1 MTHTFGARR
10 LRAAA
15 AAFGVAALLL
25 TTAACGSGEDSAASD
40 TPAAVNDEYTETARK
55 LIAAGTGGMLYF
67 EGKEADITLDK
78 IKVYEEWSGPT
89 TSVKP
94 PANGK
99 LNIIVCKIGTS
110 CEEVGK
116 RATAI
121 AEKLGWSA
129 EILDGQGTP
138 EGYQKALATAAAN
151 KPTAVITVAIP
162 ENQVADGIAELQ
174 KAKIPVVGVSAVA
187 EGGAVGYDAH
197 VSSRETFQAVLA
209 TAKAV
214 ADSNGK
220 AKVVFLWD
228 VGYPHLVEALNASKR
243 VLAGCTGCELLEVRE
258 RTLAQAVDP
267 IEMQNITTSLIQKH
281 GDNLQYILTP
291 YGNGVESVIAAIRA
305 AGRNDIKVLSKNA
318 EPERLG
324 SVAAGDQLADFGAI
338 RGWNAYAAIDQVG
351 RLAAG
356 QPALPDA
363 EQGIPATVFD
373 KTNAPK
379 DGAVDWNSYV
389 NYAERY
395 EKMWSE
401 AR

>member
-1 MTHTFGARR
+1 MIGLRR
-10 LRAAA
+10 TVAAL
-15 AAFGVAALLL
+15 GVAALLL
-25 TTAACGSGEDSAASD
+25 TAAACGQDDGGDAGSGA
-40 TPAAVNDEYTETARK
+40 PAAVNDDYTKMAAD
-55 LIAAGTGGMLYF
+55 LIKAGTGGMLYF
-67 EGKEADITLDK
+67 EGAEKDITLDK
-78 IKVYEEWSGPT
+78 IKVYQDWSGPT

-94 PANGK
+94 PAGGK

-121 AEKLGWSA
+121 AQKLGWTA
-129 EILDGQGTP
+129 EILDGQGSP
-138 EGYQKALATAAAN
+138 DGFQKAFATAAAN

-162 ENQVADGIAELQ
+162 ENQVADGVAELH
-174 KAKIPVVGVSAVA
+174 KANIPVVGVSAVA

-197 VSSRETFQAVLA
+197 VSSRETFQAVLEA
-209 TAKAV
+209 TRAV
-214 ADSNGK
+214 ADSGGK

-228 VGYPHLVEALNASKR
+228 VGYPHLVEALEASKR

-258 RTLAQAVDP
+258 RTLAQATDP
-267 IEMQNITTSLIQKH
+267 IEMQNITTSLIQKY
-281 GDNLQYILTP
+281 GNDLQYILTP
-291 YGNGVESVIAAIRA
+291 YGNGVESIIAAVKA
-305 AGRNDIKVLSKNA
+305 AGRDDIKVLSKNA
-318 EPERLG
+318 EPERLAA
-324 SVAAGDQLADFGAI
+324 VAAGDQLADFGAI

-351 RLAAG
+351 RLAAK

-379 DGAVDWNSYV
+379 DGVVDWNSYV

-395 EKMWSE
+395 EQMWS
-401 AR
+401 AAQ